1 MDAECSLYLS
11 KKCQQPRCGKIVKIE
26 TNLAVLAFPDKV
38 GLTPAAGH
46 LVLFLDEFVGE
57 RKDRTIEE

>member
-1 MDAECSLYLS
+1 
-11 KKCQQPRCGKIVKIE
+11 VKIE

-57 RKDRTIEE
+57 RKDRAIEE